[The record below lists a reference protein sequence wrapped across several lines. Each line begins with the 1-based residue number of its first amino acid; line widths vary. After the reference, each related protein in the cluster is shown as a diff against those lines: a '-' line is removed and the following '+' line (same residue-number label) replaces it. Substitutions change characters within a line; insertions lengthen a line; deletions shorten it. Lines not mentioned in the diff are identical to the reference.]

1 MSDAF
6 VLTKGLC
13 DSSQVRSLVLASD
26 AFMRMNDAFVRT
38 SASFVLTKGVM
49 TVVALGTAISFLS
62 NKKPRRWARLF
73 LFLLSIFRIP
83 SLAIKPAKYLLGFWS
98 GSDAE

>member
-38 SASFVLTKGVM
+38 SDAFVRTSASFVLTKDVM
-49 TVVALGTAISFLS
+49 TVAAQGTAISSLE
-62 NKKPRRWARLF
+62 KQKPRRWARLF

-83 SLAIKPAKYLLGFWS
+83 SLAIKPAKYL
-98 GSDAE
+98 